1 MDEVTNVNK
10 KKLIFSSIMIIIFIV
25 AIIYL
30 TIRIWPYLVS
40 LKTKKGQENFKNWV
54 NKFGA
59 WGFLVVLSLQ
69 ILQIVVAFLPGEVT
83 ETLAGMMYGVFGGIA
98 LCMIGIV
105 IATLIIYFL
114 VRLLGKPFI
123 SLFLSPKN
131 EKRYEYFKRSKHIE
145 ALFLFAFLLP
155 GTPKD
160 ILIFIAPATP
170 VKLWRF
176 IIISLIGRIPSLLL
190 SALIGHYLS
199 KGQFTYSIIYVII
212 TIVGAALGIIFNKPI
227 IRWLETKVLR

>member
-25 AIIYL
+25 TIIYL
-30 TIRIWPYLVS
+30 TIWIWPYLIS
-40 LKTKKGQENFKNWV
+40 LKTEEGQENFTNWV
-54 NKFGA
+54 NKFGT

-69 ILQIVVAFLPGEVT
+69 ILQVVVAFLPGEVT
-83 ETLAGMMYGVFGGIA
+83 ETLAGMMYGVIGGIA

-105 IATLIIYFL
+105 IATFIIYFL

-123 SLFLSPKN
+123 SLFLNPKN

-190 SALIGHYLS
+190 SALIGYYLS
-199 KGQFTYSIIYVII
+199 KGQFTHSIIYVII
-212 TIVGAALGIIFNKPI
+212 TIVGAGLGIIFNKPI